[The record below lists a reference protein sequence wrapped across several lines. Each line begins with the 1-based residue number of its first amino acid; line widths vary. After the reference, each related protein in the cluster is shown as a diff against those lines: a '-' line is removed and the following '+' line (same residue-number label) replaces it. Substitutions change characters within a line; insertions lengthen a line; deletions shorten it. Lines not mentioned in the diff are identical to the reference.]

1 LGQSGPAPAQFEHQ
15 EALCGAGV
23 LFLLPAL
30 NVIKMICC
38 RAESAVASL
47 VAHHLNRADEEIRM
61 FGKTNHP
68 KQRRPYPRL

>member
-30 NVIKMICC
+30 IEQGLFRTKEVYQLPATHYYRI
-38 RAESAVASL
+38 L
-47 VAHHLNRADEEIRM
+47 
-61 FGKTNHP
+61 G
-68 KQRRPYPRL
+68 Q